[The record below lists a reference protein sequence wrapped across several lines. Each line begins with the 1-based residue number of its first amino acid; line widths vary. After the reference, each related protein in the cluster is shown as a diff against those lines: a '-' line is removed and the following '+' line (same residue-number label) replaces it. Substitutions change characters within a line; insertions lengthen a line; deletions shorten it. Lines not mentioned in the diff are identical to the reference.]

1 MTVAYSI
8 AGLIAK
14 HHVRLPDTLSRPN
27 DLSMNLN
34 SPLFD
39 SIRVKREPEPEA
51 RPEERVCDHAGC
63 RGKGEFRAPKG
74 RNHEGQFFFFCLEHV
89 KAYNATYNYFNGM
102 SDDAVAAYHKDA
114 SIGHRPTWT
123 LGANAKN
130 PRAAQRGA
138 RRAPPEGPET
148 EDLFGLFEN
157 RFKARQKAEEERRK
171 LTEPTRKALDALGL
185 EDAATKPEIK
195 TRYKELVKRF
205 HPDANGGDRS
215 REARLTEI
223 VNAYN
228 HLKRAGRA

>member
-1 MTVAYSI
+1 
-8 AGLIAK
+8 
-14 HHVRLPDTLSRPN
+14 VRLPAGFSRPIE
-27 DLSMNLN
+27 LAMNLN

-51 RPEERVCDHAGC
+51 KPQERVCDHPGC
-63 RGKGEFRAPKG
+63 RAKGEFRAPKG
-74 RNHEGQFFFFCLEHV
+74 RNFEGQFFFFCLEHV

-102 SDDAVAAYHKDA
+102 SDDAVAAYQKDA

-123 LGANAKN
+123 LGTNAKN

-138 RRAPPEGPET
+138 KRAPPEGPET

-157 RFKARQKAEEERRK
+157 RFKAKRKAEEEQRK
-171 LTEPTRKALDALGL
+171 LTEPTRKSLDSLGL
-185 EDAATKPEIK
+185 EEAATKVEIK
-195 TRYKELVKRF
+195 ARYKELVKRF

>member
-1 MTVAYSI
+1 
-8 AGLIAK
+8 
-14 HHVRLPDTLSRPN
+14 
-27 DLSMNLN
+27 
-34 SPLFD
+34 
-39 SIRVKREPEPEA
+39 
-51 RPEERVCDHAGC
+51 
-63 RGKGEFRAPKG
+63 
-74 RNHEGQFFFFCLEHV
+74 V

-102 SDDAVAAYHKDA
+102 TDDAVAAYQKDA

-123 LGANAKN
+123 LGTNAKN

-138 RRAPPEGPET
+138 KRAPAEGPET

-157 RFKARQKAEEERRK
+157 RFKAKQKAEEERRK

>member
-1 MTVAYSI
+1 
-8 AGLIAK
+8 
-14 HHVRLPDTLSRPN
+14 
-27 DLSMNLN
+27 MNLN

-51 RPEERVCDHAGC
+51 RPQERVCDHPAC
-63 RGKGEFRAPKG
+63 KAKGEFRAPKG
-74 RNHEGQFFFFCLEHV
+74 RNREGEYFFFCLGHV
-89 KAYNATYNYFNGM
+89 KEYNASYNFFNGM
-102 SDDAVAAYHKDA
+102 TDDAVAAYQKDA

-123 LGANAKN
+123 LGTNAKN
-130 PRAAQRGA
+130 PRAAERGA
-138 RRAPPEGPET
+138 QRKSAPGAEAPQT
-148 EDLFGLFEN
+148 DDMFGLFSS
-157 RFKARQKAEEERRK
+157 RFRQQKKTEDDQRK

-185 EDAATKPEIK
+185 EEAATQPEIK
-195 TRYKELVKRF
+195 TRYKLLVKRF